1 MRKILIL
8 LCAVAFLGLTLSAP
22 YAEAQDVAG
31 SEGYN
36 VRRAATAMKVA
47 QYANNAMVNN
57 LIFRRTASDDPD
69 IADAPAGETLTIK
82 VGYGLLVTNE
92 DSVRE
97 KATAKFT
104 LWCDNNDNALA
115 TDGDGYE
122 ADCEATAT
130 ATDGDDNI
138 DTPKATFSNEGGTGI
153 ITITIGTAPQSFV
166 VAGVRVDASGLELK
180 DEISASVSSTTDA
193 TSVGLGGGSSDAGV
207 SGVVGVVSDGLKVTA
222 AKDADL
228 ACSAATPAP
237 SITVGEGYTMAW
249 GPTRINLD
257 EVGGAAD
264 APGADMQTAGVK
276 IYLDNLP
283 DDAKVEWPGTVNS
296 YINIAASGADEDNRV
311 NGTLTMDSAESS
323 SNGKVVVYNYARV
336 EMTASGETDQAGTP
350 EDESMMA
357 FTVAQNGAARSFKIT
372 PSKTTFKGDASV
384 DVSAALYPD
393 ARRGTDGEK
402 LNLDSELSFEHPLEA
417 PEKGNGDG
425 WLVISECVTYLLYPF
440 ITCGA
445 VPGWSTGI
453 SVSNTT
459 ADANVFGAF
468 DATSEQDGGVVLYGF
483 PKDRMLSEVEDE
495 DEVATVE
502 AVVDTI
508 SDDLKAGETMT
519 FDCGNTM
526 MAGMEGYAIIRAG
539 FQHARGMA
547 FVLGNFPDGA
557 GVDVSHGYMAEV
569 INDPGTRSDE
579 LAE

>member
-1 MRKILIL
+1 MRKVLIL
-8 LCAVAFLGLTLSAP
+8 LCALAVFGLTLAAP
-22 YAEAQDVAG
+22 DAEAQ
-31 SEGYN
+31 GYN
-36 VRRAATAMKVA
+36 VRRAATVMKVA
-47 QYANNAMVNN
+47 QYSNNAMVNN
-57 LIFRRTASDDPD
+57 LTIMDTTSTEPD
-69 IADAPAGETLTIK
+69 ISDAPAGETLTIK
-82 VGYGLLVTNE
+82 IGYGLLMTNE

-104 LWCDNNDNALA
+104 LWCDDNDDAA
-115 TDGDGYE
+115 QTDGNGYE
-122 ADCEATAT
+122 TDCQTTER
-130 ATDGDDNI
+130 
-138 DTPKATFSNEGGTGI
+138 DTHPSATFSNDGGTGV
-153 ITITIGTAPQSFV
+153 ITITIGSESQSFV
-166 VAGVRVDASGLELK
+166 VAGVRVDASGLEAK
-180 DEISASVSSTTDA
+180 DTITASVTSTTDA
-193 TSVGLGGGSSDAGV
+193 SSVGLGGGSADGGV
-207 SGVVGVVSDGLKVTA
+207 SGTVGEVAAGLTVTA
-222 AKDADL
+222 EKDADL
-228 ACSAATPAP
+228 ACSAAAPAP
-237 SITVGEGYTMAW
+237 SITVGEGFAMAW

-264 APGADMQTAGVK
+264 AAGADMQTAGVK

-283 DDAKVEWPGTVNS
+283 DDAKVEWPGSVNS
-296 YINIAASGADEDNRV
+296 YANIAASGEDEDLKI

-323 SNGKVVVYNYARV
+323 SNGKVVVYNYERADAYATGV
-336 EMTASGETDQAGTP
+336 ADTDPNDGVDQT
-350 EDESMMA
+350 MMA
-357 FTVAQNGAARSFKIT
+357 FTAAQNGAARSFKVT

-402 LNLDSELSFEHPLEA
+402 LNLDSELSFEHPLQA

-468 DATSEQDGGVVLYGF
+468 DGTSEQDGGVVLYGF

-569 INDPGTRSDE
+569 INDPGTRSDA
-579 LAE
+579 LD

>member
-1 MRKILIL
+1 MRKILML
-8 LCAVAFLGLTLSAP
+8 LCAVAFLGVTLSVP
-22 YAEAQDVAG
+22 YAEAQEATGTLV
-31 SEGYN
+31 GYN
-36 VRRAATAMKVA
+36 VRRAAATMKVA
-47 QYANNAMVNN
+47 EYANNALVNN
-57 LIFRRTASDDPD
+57 LTFRRTTATDPNVK
-69 IADAPAGETLTIK
+69 DAPAGETLTIK
-82 VGYGLLVTNE
+82 IGYGLLVTNE

-104 LWCDNNDNALA
+104 LWCDNDADLA
-115 TDGDGYE
+115 TNGYE

-130 ATDGDDNI
+130 STDANDNI
-138 DTPKATFSNEGGTGI
+138 DRPKATFSNEGGTGV

-166 VAGVRVDASGLELK
+166 VAGVRVDASGLAVK
-180 DEISASVSSTTDA
+180 DEITASVTSTTDA
-193 TSVGLGGGSSDAGV
+193 TSVGLGGGASSDGGV

-237 SITVGEGYTMAW
+237 SITVAEGYTMAW
-249 GPTRINLD
+249 GPTRLNMD

-264 APGADMQTAGVK
+264 ASGADEETASVK

-296 YINIAASGADEDNRV
+296 MINIAASGADEDLRV
-311 NGTLTMDSAESS
+311 NGTLTMDAAESS

-336 EMTASGETDQAGTP
+336 TMTASGTTDDTGTADV
-350 EDESMMA
+350 DESMMA
-357 FTVAQNGAARSFKIT
+357 FTTAQNNAARSFKIT

-402 LNLDSELSFEHPLEA
+402 LNLEDELSFEHPLEA
-417 PEKGNGDG
+417 PEKGNGEG

-445 VPGWSTGI
+445 TPGWSTGI

-495 DEVATVE
+495 DEEPTVE
-502 AVVDTI
+502 AIVDMI

-547 FVLGNFPDGA
+547 FVLGNFADGA

-569 INDPGTRSDE
+569 INDPGTRSDA
-579 LAE
+579 LD